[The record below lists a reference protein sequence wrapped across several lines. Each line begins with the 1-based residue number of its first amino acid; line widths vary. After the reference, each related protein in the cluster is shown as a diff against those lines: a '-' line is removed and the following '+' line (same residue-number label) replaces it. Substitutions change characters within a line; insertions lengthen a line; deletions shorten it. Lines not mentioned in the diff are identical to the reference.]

1 MNINVGDLV
10 MIFQND
16 PGTWVE
22 AENEIGIVV
31 DKAKRLHVPA
41 AKVLVLGE
49 VVEFDLDELQRQENV
64 ER

>member
-1 MNINVGDLV
+1 MIFV

-16 PGTWVE
+16 PGAWIE

-31 DKAKRLHVPA
+31 GEAKRLHVPA

-64 ER
+64 GR